1 MSYLFCISF
10 AEIVVVFAVL
20 MSGLNKGALG
30 CREFEVYK
38 TPTEEQNPFLNMYNP
53 GKLKQK
59 NKDGKFSFLGLIA
72 GSTV

>member
-30 CREFEVYK
+30 CREFEVYRR
-38 TPTEEQNPFLNMYNP
+38 Q
-53 GKLKQK
+53 QK
-59 NKDGKFSFLGLIA
+59 NKTRF
-72 GSTV
+72 